1 MTAPHTIEFEFEVD
15 ALGQSVTVEATV
27 RLSPP
32 GHSHPG
38 DPDNDAELEIES
50 VKLNGWDVD
59 ADSIKVAKP
68 KLVAEDFNILGIFP
82 AHYIP
87 EWFLLTDLIR
97 EAAWERAEREAA

>member
-32 GHSHPG
+32 GHPHPG

-50 VKLNGWDVD
+50 VTLNGWDVD
-59 ADSIKVAKP
+59 PDGIKVAKEKAMFP
-68 KLVAEDFNILGIFP
+68 VLGP
-82 AHYIP
+82 VTHIP

-97 EAAWERAEREAA
+97 EAAWERAELEAA